1 MPSNSSPM
9 QDAIPFD
16 RRLAEARRI
25 LQKYPD
31 RVPVIVER
39 AERSDLPEIEKKKFL
54 VPGTMLCG
62 EFKYIV
68 HKHITQAAE
77 SNASEGHRGI
87 QGISA
92 EQTIYLFVKK
102 KTPRTGSMM
111 SELYDAHK
119 DEDGFLYLTYS
130 AENTLGGG
138 VK

>member
-1 MPSNSSPM
+1 M
-9 QDAIPFD
+9 
-16 RRLAEARRI
+16 
-25 LQKYPD
+25 
-31 RVPVIVER
+31 
-39 AERSDLPEIEKKKFL
+39 
-54 VPGTMLCG
+54 
-62 EFKYIV
+62 

-102 KTPRTGSMM
+102 KTPRTGRSGRRKANVISVDALGSMM